1 MPSNFFEYEKQNNRL
16 VRTLRE
22 NKQFAS
28 IVKTIIDN
36 DAVLLFPHDQSVAS
50 CLSNI
55 KNHSLFSKP
64 SSTSNSATTPNI
76 DFMQSHIAFVNQH
89 NPHQFI
95 TMNGIRGIF
104 TEDFGAIQILQGPP
118 TGEECISFFQEP
130 KSLFTYKNSETGKC
144 CFDPPYD
151 VKAKIQILR
160 KGEVN
165 LEENIMS
172 PPSQPASNTS
182 NYWIV
187 GSPEIQKDKTL
198 HLEEKSMNLDSVQ
211 VKLYLISNPI
221 TYAGCSW
228 TDDEKLSSHNGNEK
242 KFTRSYSMVFDD
254 SENDFVSVDK
264 NNSPLGSPQ
273 TRSIDI
279 PSKKP
284 GSGLSNSVPTYSS
297 SMEDHFMTD
306 NVELPADESESLF
319 IKTANMKNKNHANNT
334 LASPRNV
341 NTNNKINQ
349 LIDSHNGNSNDL
361 FQKKSDPTETTS
373 AFNAEKKDY
382 KFDFKAFLQKLKD
395 KSVVQLTRKIKSF
408 TFEISNKE
416 YNPNTPKIVQTFLTD
431 IMREI
436 SQHEQWKNAT
446 EQDLMNARE
455 GIEKYVM
462 TKIFSK
468 VFSPTLED
476 IEIDN
481 QVASRISMF
490 KRVITPKNLDITP
503 KLVEDALFV
512 KAVEELK
519 KITFYKTPRDKL
531 ICVSNCCHLTMNLL
545 KKVMQELDA
554 PGADDFVPL
563 LIFIVL
569 RSNVPHLHSN
579 IKYIQEYR
587 NPQSLEGHTGYF
599 LTSLELAMAFWLSCD
614 HTQLNMDE
622 STFQQVINFEDVFG
636 KAISTTEEHE
646 KRDRNVKTVDNV
658 TTQQEENA
666 LRAPNM
672 IEGGA
677 SSQNHNAESSVDNAV
692 HDKEKK
698 EVEKSFADTQEN
710 TIIPVS
716 SSDTATTAQPSP
728 FNNES
733 ASSTE
738 LKAEFVPNSKQEI
751 VNSSDLPTED
761 QAKVVESS
769 IHAEDKWEHLVYFVN
784 NTNLPKLNFEK
795 VQVQDLCIRDLEHLM
810 NEYKKLASIYNFIK
824 NQMSNSNNE

>member
-16 VRTLRE
+16 IRTLRE

-36 DAVLLFPHDQSVAS
+36 DAVLLFPHDQSVAM

-64 SSTSNSATTPNI
+64 SSTSNSAITPNI

-144 CFDPPYD
+144 VFDPPYD

-165 LEENIMS
+165 LEETIMS
-172 PPSQPASNTS
+172 LPSQPTSNSS

-187 GSPEIQKDKTL
+187 GSPESQKDKTL
-198 HLEEKSMNLDSVQ
+198 HLEEKTMNLESIQ

-228 TDDEKLSSHNGNEK
+228 TDDEKLSSHNEK

-254 SENDFVSVDK
+254 SDHDFVTVDK
-264 NNSPLGSPQ
+264 NNSPLGSSH
-273 TRSIDI
+273 TKSIDI
-279 PSKKP
+279 PSKRS
-284 GSGLSNSVPTYSS
+284 GSGLSNSVPTYPS
-297 SMEDHFMTD
+297 SMEDHFITD

-319 IKTANMKNKNHANNT
+319 IKTANMKNKNHANDT
-334 LASPRNV
+334 LTSPRNV

-361 FQKKSDPTETTS
+361 FQKKSEPTETTS

-416 YNPNTPKIVQTFLTD
+416 YNPNTPKIVQTFLSD

-490 KRVITPKNLDITP
+490 KRVITPKNLDISP
-503 KLVEDALFV
+503 KLVEDGLFV
-512 KAVEELK
+512 KAVE
-519 KITFYKTPRDKL
+519 
-531 ICVSNCCHLTMNLL
+531 
-545 KKVMQELDA
+545 VMHEMDA
-554 PGADDFVPL
+554 PGADDFVPV
-563 LIFIVL
+563 LIYIVL
-569 RSNVPHLHSN
+569 KSNVPHLHSN

-587 NPQSLEGHTGYF
+587 NPQGLEGHTGYF
-599 LTSLELAMAFWLSCD
+599 LTSLELAMTFWLSCD
-614 HTQLNMDE
+614 HNQLNMDE
-622 STFQQVINFEDVFG
+622 FTFQQVINFEDVFG
-636 KAISTTEEHE
+636 KAISTTDESE
-646 KRDRNVKTVDNV
+646 KRDSNVKTEQNQVIPQSSMDNV
-658 TTQQEENA
+658 EHAEEEQV
-666 LRAPNM
+666 
-672 IEGGA
+672 IEYN
-677 SSQNHNAESSVDNAV
+677 SKRE
-692 HDKEKK
+692 
-698 EVEKSFADTQEN
+698 DT
-710 TIIPVS
+710 IVPVS
-716 SSDTATTAQPSP
+716 SSIEQQDTTA
-728 FNNES
+728 ES
-733 ASSTE
+733 SSFIHEPTSCMALMTE
-738 LKAEFVPNSKQEI
+738 EPKQEI
-751 VNSSDLPTED
+751 VNRSDLPTED
-761 QAKVVESS
+761 QAKIVESCTYS
-769 IHAEDKWEHLVYFVN
+769 AEDKWERLTLFVN
-784 NTNLPKLNFEK
+784 DSNLTKLNFEH

-810 NEYKKLASIYNFIK
+810 SEYKKLASIYNFIK
-824 NQMSNSNNE
+824 NQMNNSNE